1 LQSAGIVLVICGA
14 FLIYEVLHSRLRS
27 LSGSGGSSSGGG
39 GGGSSSGG
47 GAGGGGGGDIGVHQG
62 IDLTGAAT
70 GAVGSVY
77 TIYSDYGSMGGQ
89 QQDDANAYAHQIGNV
104 DA

>member
-1 LQSAGIVLVICGA
+1 VQSAGIVLILCGA

-39 GGGSSSGG
+39 GGGSNS
-47 GAGGGGGGDIGVHQG
+47 GGGGGSSGDIGVHQG